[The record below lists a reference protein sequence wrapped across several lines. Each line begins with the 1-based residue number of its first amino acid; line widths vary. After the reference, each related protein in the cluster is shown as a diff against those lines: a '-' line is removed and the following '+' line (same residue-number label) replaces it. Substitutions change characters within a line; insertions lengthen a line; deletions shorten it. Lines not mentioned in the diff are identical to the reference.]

1 VLLATDAAGEGL
13 NLQGR
18 CRTVVNLELP
28 WNPMRLEQRIGRVDR
43 IGQERR
49 VHAFHLIGDGTG
61 EMRILEHLK
70 ARLSRAH
77 TDVAVS
83 DPLGFVDVDETALA
97 RVAGGVAGTDP
108 LTVNRSHQP
117 TDHECAMFG
126 HLEFEAASELRRLL
140 FARRFSIGEAPGD
153 SIGDCLAI
161 AARPA
166 PTRVALNGRTL
177 VVILDEVRDQC
188 GRPVAVHLLPLLAT
202 LNRRVVRKELALL
215 STAIEDQTADDG
227 RWFSAM
233 TALHQ
238 AFIEARQ
245 QRDAAI
251 LESLER
257 RPPVLAQAGLFDRR
271 ALREAEADAGRDA
284 ELRSD
289 LERSLAIPAMPAHV
303 RRTAL
308 VMTAR

>member
-1 VLLATDAAGEGL
+1 
-13 NLQGR
+13 
-18 CRTVVNLELP
+18 
-28 WNPMRLEQRIGRVDR
+28 
-43 IGQERR
+43 
-49 VHAFHLIGDGTG
+49 
-61 EMRILEHLK
+61 
-70 ARLSRAH
+70 
-77 TDVAVS
+77 
-83 DPLGFVDVDETALA
+83 
-97 RVAGGVAGTDP
+97 
-108 LTVNRSHQP
+108 
-117 TDHECAMFG
+117 
-126 HLEFEAASELRRLL
+126 
-140 FARRFSIGEAPGD
+140 
-153 SIGDCLAI
+153 
-161 AARPA
+161 
-166 PTRVALNGRTL
+166 
-177 VVILDEVRDQC
+177 
-188 GRPVAVHLLPLLAT
+188 
-202 LNRRVVRKELALL
+202 
-215 STAIEDQTADDG
+215 
-227 RWFSAM
+227 M